1 MIGRTVA
8 YTSTAVI
15 FVFGAVPAIAADAPG
30 LPSEVRFERAKVLM
44 LKGDMAGAAREL
56 DGILAADP
64 AFAPARYL
72 MGQVLFAQKEY
83 ARAAEMF
90 DEYLKT
96 DPGSETAMR
105 DLGVSLALA
114 GRCPEALT
122 TLQQVLKT
130 KPMADAE
137 NYYAG
142 LCLLGTGKPAEAV
155 PPLKIAAG
163 APKSGFNL
171 AANYYLAAAYMRS
184 GMRAEAAAIVE
195 RLSNER
201 LPADAEGPVQ
211 RLRASV
217 AGGEREVRQ
226 WWMSLVTGSQYDTN
240 VVMLTEGTP
249 KEVRD
254 ITDQAAVRFFL
265 MATGGY
271 APVQDERK
279 SLSLSVD
286 GYRSFH
292 TNDDAAQFNLT
303 SLQPSLY
310 FSYRG
315 GGEDGAAGHRH
326 HLSGGYEYQLNM
338 FDGGDLTDVSEFGI
352 FSQSHGL
359 RVQWRAVL
367 PASLFTRARYQLRFA
382 EFANHD
388 RTNLGHAAGA
398 GVGTRLW
405 RGRAGLFLDVGF
417 RYEDA
422 ENAFFDLASPQTS
435 LSADVRL
442 LKWLSLSAYA
452 SLEREDHFRVD
463 RTDWIKAA
471 SASVTFRPWEKHSF
485 IAMYEWTDDA
495 STDRNYTYTRHVA
508 SLMYSTGF

>member
-1 MIGRTVA
+1 M
-8 YTSTAVI
+8 
-15 FVFGAVPAIAADAPG
+15 

-44 LKGDMAGAAREL
+44 LRGDMAGAGREL
-56 DGILAADP
+56 DEILAADP
-64 AFAPARYL
+64 AFAPAKYL
-72 MGQVLFAQKEY
+72 LGQVLFAQKEY
-83 ARAAEMF
+83 ARAASMF
-90 DEYLKT
+90 DAYLKT

-105 DLGVSLALA
+105 DLGVALALS

-122 TLQQVLKT
+122 TLQEVLKT

-142 LCLLGTGKPAEAV
+142 LCLLGTGKPADAV
-155 PPLKIAAG
+155 APLKVAAG
-163 APKSGFNL
+163 APKSGFSL
-171 AANYYLAAAYMRS
+171 AANYYLAAAYLRAGMRS
-184 GMRAEAAAIVE
+184 EAAAIVE

-201 LPADAEGPVQ
+201 LPADTEGPVQ
-211 RLRASV
+211 RLRASI

-226 WWMSLVTGSQYDTN
+226 WWVSIVAGSQYDTN

-249 KEVRD
+249 QEVRD
-254 ITDQAAVRFFL
+254 ITDQAAFRFFL
-265 MATGGY
+265 MASGGY
-271 APVQDERK
+271 APIQDERK

-310 FSYRG
+310 LSYRA
-315 GGEDGAAGHRH
+315 GGEGGAAGHRH

-338 FDGGDLTDVSEFGI
+338 FDGGDLNDISEFGI

-359 RVQWRAVL
+359 RLQWRAAL
-367 PASLFTRARYQLRFA
+367 PAALFTRARYQLRFA
-382 EFANHD
+382 EFANDD
-388 RTNLGHAAGA
+388 RTNLGHAGGA
-398 GVGTRLW
+398 GVGMRLW
-405 RGRAGLFLDVGF
+405 RGRAGLFLDAGL

-422 ENAFFDLASPQTS
+422 ENAFFDLASPQVS

-442 LKWLSLSAYA
+442 LKWLSLSAFA
-452 SLEREDHFRVD
+452 SVEREDHFRVD

-471 SASVTFRPWEKHSF
+471 SVSVTLRPWERHSF
-485 IAMYEWTDDA
+485 IATHEWTDDA
-495 STDRNYTYTRHVA
+495 STDGNYTYSRHVT
-508 SLMYSTGF
+508 SLMYSTGL